1 MTAPKGTQEK
11 DPRTGSKTITYKQGT
26 QSARR
31 ENYSI
36 APKDTQGKGPKYE
49 EEKKEITAQHE
60 ETNYGTKH

>member
-1 MTAPKGTQEK
+1 M
-11 DPRTGSKTITYKQGT
+11 GSKTITYKQCT

-31 ENYSI
+31 ENYST